1 MPHTLLEDILQ
12 SELPSDIFAANVS
25 GNDTSPNLADS
36 IHNLLEI
43 QLEVRI
49 SMNTNFDFKTVIKHL
64 FSLSFSPPSL
74 IFTQISRSS
83 ISNLRITTVAKYM
96 RPLVQVC
103 C

>member
-36 IHNLLEI
+36 IHNLLAT

-49 SMNTNFDFKTVIKHL
+49 SMNANFVFKTV
-64 FSLSFSPPSL
+64 
-74 IFTQISRSS
+74 T
-83 ISNLRITTVAKYM
+83 
-96 RPLVQVC
+96 
-103 C
+103 